1 MAENSIEGDPVF
13 LQDFIVTKN
22 FAAGMSGGIAYVL
35 DEDSDLYMRMNKELV
50 SVSVVSE
57 KADILELKNMMYTAS
72 MANGGPFI
80 IRYPRGCGEDVPWK
94 TAEYEL
100 MPPGHG
106 QRVVEGRDIA
116 VIAAG
121 PSVWRAREA
130 IEDFSKEKGWTPSL
144 YNIRYI
150 KPIDED
156 LLKEACAGRRT
167 IITIED
173 PEITN
178 HVL

>member
-1 MAENSIEGDPVF
+1 
-13 LQDFIVTKN
+13 
-22 FAAGMSGGIAYVL
+22 
-35 DEDSDLYMRMNKELV
+35 
-50 SVSVVSE
+50 
-57 KADILELKNMMYTAS
+57 

-80 IRYPRGCGEDVPWK
+80 IRYPRGCGENVPWK

-100 MPPGHG
+100 MSPGHG

-130 IEDFSKEKGWTPSL
+130 IEEFSREKGWTPSL

-156 LLKEACAGRRT
+156 LLKEACTGHRT

-173 PEITN
+173 GCVAGGLHGAVSEYAAERFPGVE
-178 HVL
+178 VLGIGIPDEFVAQASQAEQREYCGLTTGRILRTLLREAAKIK

>member
-1 MAENSIEGDPVF
+1 
-13 LQDFIVTKN
+13 
-22 FAAGMSGGIAYVL
+22 MS
-35 DEDSDLYMRMNKELV
+35 
-50 SVSVVSE
+50 
-57 KADILELKNMMYTAS
+57 
-72 MANGGPFI
+72 
-80 IRYPRGCGEDVPWK
+80 
-94 TAEYEL
+94 
-100 MPPGHG
+100 PGHG

-130 IEDFSKEKGWTPSL
+130 IEEFSKEKGWTPSL

-156 LLKEACAGRRT
+156 LLKEACTGHRT

-173 PEITN
+173 GCVAGGLHGAVSEYAAGRFPGVEVLGIGIPDEFVAQASQAEQREYCGLTTGRILRTLLREAAEIK
-178 HVL
+178 